1 MSGKTISVNSQVLRW
16 NEVLNRWS
24 LSELEVD
31 NNTID
36 LYNTEEGI
44 LETFN
49 LSDLSIQQEEKSQ
62 KISIIFKKV
71 QVIKSYY
78 LMMNKKTLKHWNSQI
93 IPK

>member
-31 NNTID
+31 NYSID

-49 LSDLSIQQEEKSQ
+49 LNDLSIQQK
-62 KISIIFKKV
+62 KKV
-71 QVIKSYY
+71 
-78 LMMNKKTLKHWNSQI
+78 KKR
-93 IPK
+93 